1 MFIDIYYIFGILIT
15 LMLIMLLIK
24 WHRVQG
30 VIEWYDKFE
39 KIIGKKPDISD
50 FRKTNDYNLLV
61 RTDLVILFELIWLII
76 GLFMG
81 NWLIVSSIILYG
93 FILKYGL
100 SRIKWTLTG
109 KIVSY
114 KYLIMRIAIYSILI
128 LKHFN

>member
-1 MFIDIYYIFGILIT
+1 MFTDIYYIFGILIT

-24 WHRVQG
+24 WYRVQG

-39 KIIGKKPDISD
+39 KIIGKKPNISD
-50 FRKTNDYNLLV
+50 FRKANDYNLLV
-61 RTDLVILFELIWLII
+61 RSDLVILFELIWLII
-76 GLFMG
+76 GLFTS

-114 KYLIMRIAIYSILI
+114 KYLIIRIAIYSILI

>member
-1 MFIDIYYIFGILIT
+1 
-15 LMLIMLLIK
+15 MLLIK